1 MSGYIRNAG
10 DRHVSYLRRQGLSQQ
25 ENKLT
30 RDNISSIHCIL
41 IFYKAEAIHKLDLG
55 NLPRAMAAEMLL
67 DILFGHCKQI
77 TMAPS

>member
-1 MSGYIRNAG
+1 MLEIG
-10 DRHVSYLRRQGLSQQ
+10 HVSYLRRQGLSEQ

-30 RDNISSIHCIL
+30 RDNIPSIHCIL

-55 NLPRAMAAEMLL
+55 NLSRAMAAEMLL
-67 DILFGHCKQI
+67 DILFGHCKQS